1 LNKLAILA
9 FALLL
14 FFSTM
19 LWYLANGSLNDYL
32 KSQVILQSQYY
43 SDKEATLLSA
53 DFSNNSG
60 VTQFTGFSLNNIKGL
75 TQPILFKIDK
85 ISAQL
90 AAVPSHSPSIDKKT
104 TTIVHVKELR
114 LGRLHAWSEQVN
126 PSEPGKTNLEELFKQ
141 ISTKLAMD
149 YPALYP
155 QISAELY
162 AKMYPERSEKLAL
175 EDANTNTKVQKI
187 ETNKAVIASKEAKQK
202 KRLLGKALTRVTI
215 SSVIIEDLTLTI
227 IKDNKIL
234 TKNVKDIQLG
244 RFGDENG
251 LDSNQL
257 GGELLKQIL
266 AKLIS
271 VEKSTVIKRK
281 INAPHIES

>member
-1 LNKLAILA
+1 
-9 FALLL
+9 
-14 FFSTM
+14 M

-43 SDKEATLLSA
+43 SAQEATLLNA
-53 DFSNNSG
+53 DFSNNTG
-60 VTQFTGFSLNNIKGL
+60 IAQFTDFSLSNINGL
-75 TQPILFKIDK
+75 TQPILFKADN

-90 AAVPSHSPSIDKKT
+90 AVVPIQELNSPSIQKKT

-114 LGRLHAWSEQVN
+114 LGSLHAWSEQSKS
-126 PSEPGKTNLEELFKQ
+126 SETDCTNVEELFEKV
-141 ISTKLAMD
+141 STRLAMD

-155 QISAELY
+155 QISAEFY

-175 EDANTNTKVQKI
+175 EDLDIQQRVQEV
-187 ETNKAVIASKEAKQK
+187 ETNRAIIASKEAKQK

-215 SSVIIEDLTLTI
+215 SSVIIDELTLTI

-244 RFGDENG
+244 SFGDENG

-266 AKLIS
+266 YKLIS
-271 VEKSTVIKRK
+271 IEKSTVIKRQ
-281 INAPHIES
+281 INTPHIES

>member
-1 LNKLAILA
+1 MNKLAVLA
-9 FALLL
+9 LALLL

-43 SDKEATLLSA
+43 SDQEATLLKA
-53 DFSNNSG
+53 DFSNNTG
-60 VTQFTGFSLNNIKGL
+60 VTQFTGFSLSNINGL
-75 TQPILFKIDK
+75 TQPILFKADK

-90 AAVPSHSPSIDKKT
+90 AAVPSHLLDSPSIQKKT
-104 TTIVHVKELR
+104 TTIVHIKELR
-114 LGRLHAWSEQVN
+114 LGSLHAWSEQIN
-126 PSEPGKTNLEELFKQ
+126 PSETSKTNLEELFKQ
-141 ISTKLAMD
+141 VSTKLAMD

-175 EDANTNTKVQKI
+175 EDAEISTKAPQI
-187 ETNKAVIASKEAKQK
+187 ETNKAILASKEAKQK

-227 IKDNKIL
+227 IRDNKTL

-244 RFGDENG
+244 SFGDENG

-257 GGELLKQIL
+257 GGEILKQIL
-266 AKLIS
+266 YKLIS
-271 VEKSTVIKRK
+271 VEKSTVIKNQDNK
-281 INAPHIES
+281 HE